1 MYHEASEVGSSILLL
16 DDQRS
21 QQEQL
26 VGSAGYQHFSRGVI
40 RIVVM
45 PSKSR
50 PPNKPLG
57 PDSICQGTYAV
68 QGAYDSR

>member
-1 MYHEASEVGSSILLL
+1 MYNEASEVGSSILLL

-26 VGSAGYQHFSRGVI
+26 VGSAGYQQIPRGTI
-40 RIVVM
+40 GIVVM
-45 PSKSR
+45 PSKNK

-57 PDSICQGTYAV
+57 RDSICQGTYAV